1 MDLTEIQK
9 KIKEHGDKFKA
20 KGDELNHSLPNHI
33 SFPYFKAVEELG
45 EVADLLVRK
54 HGFQRKGKEI
64 SEEEFKEKLGEELTD
79 VMICL
84 SHLATFS
91 GIDLDEAVKKK
102 LIEMDNRWTNK
113 EY

>member
-1 MDLTEIQK
+1 MQH
-9 KIKEHGDKFKA
+9 KIKEHGEKFKA
-20 KGDELNHSLPNHI
+20 KSEELNHQLPNNI
-33 SFPYFKAVEELG
+33 SFPYLKAVEELG

-54 HGFQRKGKEI
+54 YGFQRKGKEI

-79 VMICL
+79 VLMCL
-84 SHLATFS
+84 THLANFS

-102 LIEMDNRWTNK
+102 LEEMDNRWNNK

>member
-1 MDLTEIQK
+1 MELKDMQD
-9 KIKEHGDKFKA
+9 KIKEHGEKFKS
-20 KGDELNHSLPNHI
+20 KGEELKHTLPNTV
-33 SFPYFKAVEELG
+33 SFPYFKAIEELG

-64 SEEEFKEKLGEELTD
+64 SDEEFKEKLGEELTD
-79 VMICL
+79 VIICL
-84 SHLATFS
+84 THLANFS

-102 LIEMDNRWTNK
+102 LKEMDNRWNNK